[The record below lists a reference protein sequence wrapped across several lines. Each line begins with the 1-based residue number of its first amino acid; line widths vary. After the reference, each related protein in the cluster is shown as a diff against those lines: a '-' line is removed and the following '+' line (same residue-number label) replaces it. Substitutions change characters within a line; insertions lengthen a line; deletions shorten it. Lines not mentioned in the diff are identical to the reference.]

1 MKIKY
6 VFLMGMLALFAA
18 LSACGFVSQQLADK
32 AREDQLLKPGAMDR
46 NLTNVY
52 DTYQFKFLDKY
63 RITHEWPRNS
73 KGCQYA
79 GLPTLNVNDGFHGE
93 FYAIRDIYETN
104 GSTKQRGAHPSWEF
118 NRFVREKYTRLI
130 PEFDAAGKKTGRM
143 LEKEETGLEP
153 VCFEAWVGTS
163 HTLILRLHKRDLA
176 TWKALW
182 SDYNPSGKWAQKQV
196 NGIYWWVL
204 ENEEKDLQSTGTGG
218 WFQSWL
224 TPIGDT
230 DYTLAIQL
238 GANKQSLQFPQ
249 AHANFQSMFRHLIE
263 SVKIEEIEPLN
274 ADHPDNS
281 PSRKPAP

>member
-6 VFLMGMLALFAA
+6 VFLMGMLTLFAA

-32 AREDQLLKPGAMDR
+32 AREDQLLKPGALDR

-104 GSTKQRGAHPSWEF
+104 VSTKQRGAHPSWEF
-118 NRFVREKYTRLI
+118 DRFVRSTYKRQI
-130 PEFDAAGKKTGRM
+130 PEFDAAGNKTGRM

-163 HTLILRLHKRDLA
+163 HSTALRLYKSSLTERIAFYSKRPGKQSQETIGA
-176 TWKALW
+176 QTW
-182 SDYNPSGKWAQKQV
+182 WAWRYPID
-196 NGIYWWVL
+196 NGSPEAYGGEAWVRA
-204 ENEEKDLQSTGTGG
+204 
-218 WFQSWL
+218 
-224 TPIGDT
+224 IGDT
-230 DYTLAIQL
+230 GYTLALEL
-238 GANKQSLQFPQ
+238 GAGHESLKFSQ
-249 AHANFQSMFRHLIE
+249 AHANFQAMFRHLIE

-274 ADHPDNS
+274 ADQPDNF